1 MPTSVA
7 LGSHFEAFIREQVAK
22 GRYNNASEVVRD
34 GLRMLE
40 DRQQDRQ
47 AKLEALR
54 ADLQAAIDDPERFSV
69 EDVFDEVD
77 TMIDAIEAEAVR

>member
-7 LGSHFEAFIREQVAK
+7 LGAHFEQFIKDQLAS

-40 DRQQDRQ
+40 DREAEKKRRLD
-47 AKLEALR
+47 ALR
-54 ADLQAAIDDPERFSV
+54 AEIEKGMEGPFIPAEQ
-69 EDVFDEVD
+69 VF
-77 TMIDAIEAEAVR
+77 AELRQKLADKARRKAG

>member
-7 LGSHFEAFIREQVAK
+7 LGSHFEAFIKEQVAK

-54 ADLQAAIDDPERFSV
+54 ADLEEGLKGPEYPAEEVFAEVRRRIQEIADAKAAS
-69 EDVFDEVD
+69 
-77 TMIDAIEAEAVR
+77 

>member
-7 LGSHFEAFIREQVAK
+7 LGSHFEAFIKEQVAK

-54 ADLQAAIDDPERFSV
+54 ADLQAALDDSE
-69 EDVFDEVD
+69 EYDAKDVFAD
-77 TMIDAIEAEAVR
+77 AEALIEQLAMKAAG

>member
-7 LGSHFEAFIREQVAK
+7 LGPHFEAFIREQVAK

-40 DRQQDRQ
+40 DRQVERRL
-47 AKLEALR
+47 KLDELR
-54 ADLQAAIDDPERFSV
+54 AEINKGLEGPEYPAEEVFAEVRRRIQMIADAKAAE
-69 EDVFDEVD
+69 
-77 TMIDAIEAEAVR
+77 

>member
-7 LGSHFEAFIREQVAK
+7 LGPHFEAFIKEQVAK

-47 AKLEALR
+47 AKLEVLR
-54 ADLQAAIDDPERFSV
+54 ADLQAALANPERFDA

-77 TMIDAIEAEAVR
+77 ATIDTIEAEMAG

>member
-7 LGSHFEAFIREQVAK
+7 LGAHFEAFIKDQIAN

-54 ADLQAAIDDPERFSV
+54 VELQAAIDDPERFDA

-77 TMIDAIEAEAVR
+77 AMIDAIAAKTIR

>member
-7 LGSHFEAFIREQVAK
+7 LGAHFEAFIKDQVAN

-54 ADLQAAIDDPERFSV
+54 ADLEEGSKGPFIPAEEAFAEVRRRIQEAAK
-69 EDVFDEVD
+69 
-77 TMIDAIEAEAVR
+77 AKAG

>member
-7 LGSHFEAFIREQVAK
+7 LGAHFEAFIKEQVAK

-54 ADLQAAIDDPERFSV
+54 ADLEEGLKGPFIPAEETFA
-69 EDVFDEVD
+69 EVRRRIQE
-77 TMIDAIEAEAVR
+77 TAKAKAS